1 MTSPTDQRSILLMRG
16 RIDELLRRFATLR
29 AQNQKVP
36 KPRPVA
42 EVLSGLPPRE
52 RALVQAVAAAAA
64 AQQRYGANAPQTQ
77 QLNRVVERHTER
89 FETTY
94 RDRVEPARDQRPSA
108 VDTLTNAAVAVA
120 IGYAILEALPEPIEI
135 DAAVGEQYG
144 IAAPIAESE
153 AVAADAPAA
162 EDGAVEPT
170 AAAEKQAPDAA
181 AAEASPWVDGIE
193 GLTTELL
200 DALAAADESHPHD
213 LTDMLNAQAGAEVG
227 YDEPDIGVEAGLEAD
242 AGLAV

>member
-1 MTSPTDQRSILLMRG
+1 MTSPADQRTIRLMRG
-16 RIDELLRRFATLR
+16 RIDELLRRFATMR

-120 IGYAILEALPEPIEI
+120 IGYAIHEILPEPIEI

-144 IAAPIAESE
+144 LAAPAVESDSATTE
-153 AVAADAPAA
+153 VLAP
-162 EDGAVEPT
+162 EGGAVEPAV
-170 AAAEKQAPDAA
+170 AAVTEEPDLA

-193 GLTTELL
+193 GLTPELL

-213 LTDMLNAQAGAEVG
+213 LTDMLNAQTGTATDYSDPGV
-227 YDEPDIGVEAGLEAD
+227 GVEAGLDAD

>member
-1 MTSPTDQRSILLMRG
+1 MTSPADRRSIRTMRG

-42 EVLSGLPPRE
+42 EVLSGLRPRE

-64 AQQRYGANAPQTQ
+64 AQQRYGADALQTQ

-94 RDRVEPARDQRPSA
+94 RDRDEPARDQRPSA

-120 IGYAILEALPEPIEI
+120 IGYAIHEALPEPIAI

-144 IAAPIAESE
+144 L
-153 AVAADAPAA
+153 
-162 EDGAVEPT
+162 
-170 AAAEKQAPDAA
+170 AA
-181 AAEASPWVDGIE
+181 AAVENDSAAADVSAADDVVEPAVTAATQEQEPAAVETSSWVDGIE
-193 GLTTELL
+193 GVTPELL

-213 LTDMLNAQAGAEVG
+213 LTDMLNAQAGTEVD
-227 YDEPDIGVEAGLEAD
+227 YDEPGVGAANRIEAGLT
-242 AGLAV
+242 V

>member
-1 MTSPTDQRSILLMRG
+1 MTSPADQRSIRLMRG
-16 RIDELLRRFATLR
+16 RIDELLRRFATMR

-94 RDRVEPARDQRPSA
+94 RDRVEPVRDQRPSA

-120 IGYAILEALPEPIEI
+120 IGYAIHEALPQPIEI

-144 IAAPIAESE
+144 LAAP
-153 AVAADAPAA
+153 
-162 EDGAVEPT
+162 AVESDP
-170 AAAEKQAPDAA
+170 A
-181 AAEASPWVDGIE
+181 
-193 GLTTELL
+193 TTEC
-200 DALAAADESHPHD
+200 
-213 LTDMLNAQAGAEVG
+213 
-227 YDEPDIGVEAGLEAD
+227 
-242 AGLAV
+242 

>member
-1 MTSPTDQRSILLMRG
+1 MTSPADQRSIRLMRN

-42 EVLSGLPPRE
+42 EVLAGLPPRE
-52 RALVQAVAAAAA
+52 RGLVQAVAAAAA
-64 AQQRYGANAPQTQ
+64 ARQRYGADAPQTQ
-77 QLNRVVERHTER
+77 QLDRVVERHTER

-94 RDRVEPARDQRPSA
+94 RDRVEPVRDQRPSA

-120 IGYAILEALPEPIEI
+120 IGYAIHEALPQPIEI

-144 IAAPIAESE
+144 LATPAVESDP
-153 AVAADAPAA
+153 AAADELAV
-162 EDGAVEPT
+162 EGGAVEP
-170 AAAEKQAPDAA
+170 AAAVEMQEPAAA

-193 GLTTELL
+193 GLTPELL

-213 LTDMLNAQAGAEVG
+213 LTDMLNAQAGAEVDYG
-227 YDEPDIGVEAGLEAD
+227 ESGLGVEAGVDVD

>member
-1 MTSPTDQRSILLMRG
+1 MTSPADQRSIRLMRG
-16 RIDELLRRFATLR
+16 RIDELLRRFATMR

-64 AQQRYGANAPQTQ
+64 AQQRHGADAPLAQ

-120 IGYAILEALPEPIEI
+120 IGYAIHEALPEPIAI

-144 IAAPIAESE
+144 LASP
-153 AVAADAPAA
+153 
-162 EDGAVEPT
+162 AVEGDP
-170 AAAEKQAPDAA
+170 A
-181 AAEASPWVDGIE
+181 AAEALAAEGVAVVEESDVTTADASPWVGGIE
-193 GLTTELL
+193 GLTPELL

-213 LTDMLNAQAGAEVG
+213 LADMLNAQSGSEVG
-227 YDEPDIGVEAGLEAD
+227 HDEPGIGMEAGLEAD
-242 AGLAV
+242 AGLTV

>member
-1 MTSPTDQRSILLMRG
+1 MTSPADQRSIRLMRG

-42 EVLSGLPPRE
+42 EVLAGLPPRQ
-52 RALVQAVAAAAA
+52 RGLVQAVAAAAA

-89 FETTY
+89 FESTY

-120 IGYAILEALPEPIEI
+120 IGYAIHEALPEPIEI

-144 IAAPIAESE
+144 LAAPAVESDS
-153 AVAADAPAA
+153 ATTQVLAP
-162 EDGAVEPT
+162 EDGAEP
-170 AAAEKQAPDAA
+170 AAATVVEEPVTAV
-181 AAEASPWVDGIE
+181 AEPSPWVDGIE
-193 GLTTELL
+193 GLTPELL

-213 LTDMLNAQAGAEVG
+213 LTDMLNAQTGTEIDYSDPGV
-227 YDEPDIGVEAGLEAD
+227 GVESGLEAD
-242 AGLAV
+242 NGLTV

>member
-1 MTSPTDQRSILLMRG
+1 MTSPADQRSIRLMRG

-64 AQQRYGANAPQTQ
+64 AQQRYGADAPQTQ

-120 IGYAILEALPEPIEI
+120 IGYAIHEALPEPIEI

-144 IAAPIAESE
+144 LGVPATESE
-153 AVAADAPAA
+153 VAPADALAV
-162 EDGAVEPT
+162 EVEPT
-170 AAAEKQAPDAA
+170 AAAVTEEPDLAA
-181 AAEASPWVDGIE
+181 EEASPWVDGIE
-193 GLTTELL
+193 GLTPELL

-213 LTDMLNAQAGAEVG
+213 LTDMLNAQTVAEVG
-227 YDEPDIGVEAGLEAD
+227 YDEPGVGMDAGLEAD
-242 AGLAV
+242 AGLTV